1 MSGDTVAAGV
11 TYTSGGNVPLV
22 STISDSVVYNKE
34 LSGFNATSGSVANGD
49 SIIEALEKLQ
59 GQITNLPQGLVYQGV
74 WSAAGTGG
82 GTPDLTQASYK
93 VNGHFYICD
102 TAGTAAPNGTGN
114 PPNDWDVRDWVIFA
128 DDGAGGGVDEWQ
140 KIDNSSLAGG
150 TGTPNTMTKWLT
162 NQTIGNSNIT
172 DNGSVVTI
180 ADTIDFTTQGNNTF
194 GNTSAD
200 TTLMKG
206 NTTLEQNLILAK
218 GLSLG
223 ADYGSAGQAL
233 IS

>member
-1 MSGDTVAAGV
+1 M
-11 TYTSGGNVPLV
+11 
-22 STISDSVVYNKE
+22 
-34 LSGFNATSGSVANGD
+34 
-49 SIIEALEKLQ
+49 
-59 GQITNLPQGLVYQGV
+59 
-74 WSAAGTGG
+74 
-82 GTPDLTQASYK
+82 
-93 VNGHFYICD
+93 
-102 TAGTAAPNGTGN
+102 
-114 PPNDWDVRDWVIFA
+114 IFA

-172 DNGSVVTI
+172 DDGSIVTI

-200 TTLMKG
+200 VSSFLGNVTL
-206 NTTLEQNLILAK
+206 NENLILAK

-223 ADYGSAGQAL
+223 SSYGTAGQVLTSGGGINVANTWTTPTTGTVTSVGLTETGDAL
-233 IS
+233 TITNSPITSTGNINIAGAGASTQYINGELNLITFPTVDNYQYLELYLMEQIQTNITSTGTATFASGTGIINAEASGTITDSYRLCRK